1 MNKLDNLLAEIR
13 RQSPTGSGGFVE
25 LDHTADELFAIPEV
39 LPMSC
44 HVPQIGHFF
53 KWKRAFSYLFT
64 GTPGTGKTTML
75 NYMLCLMAFREN
87 TRAIIWTQEMED
99 AHLADG
105 KVKYNVKDV
114 VNLLAWTAFGKH
126 PGQMDKAEARNAYG
140 WVMDHFAFFHAHD
153 RTPAGIADAF
163 KSLYDKR
170 KADFLII
177 DPWKSVNQEITGR
190 SDTWLENVLMSFKEL
205 SLETNTVFGY
215 VVHPK
220 SLKDY
225 READGQYRIITPFDL
240 NGGAA
245 WSNSMDMITSLRRIS
260 ADYGDVMEWH
270 QQKIRKQHIMGVPE
284 IFYNIT
290 LDKRTNRYLFNGS
303 DPFNLTDLEKFT
315 ETNTEVP
322 F

>member
-13 RQSPTGSGGFVE
+13 KVSPAGAGGFQE
-25 LDHTADELFAIPEV
+25 LAHTPDELLAIPDTIPEA
-39 LPMSC
+39 C
-44 HVPQIGHFF
+44 HVPQIAHFF

-75 NYMLCLMAFREN
+75 FYLLALKAFKDNSRS
-87 TRAIIWTQEMED
+87 IIWTQEMED
-99 AHLADG
+99 AHLVDG

-114 VNLLAWTAFGKH
+114 INLLAWTVYGKH
-126 PGQMDKAEARNAYG
+126 PGNMDKAEARTAYG
-140 WVMDHFAFFHAHD
+140 WVMDRFAFFHAHD

-163 KSLYDKR
+163 KGLYDKR
-170 KADFLII
+170 KADFLVI

-190 SDTWLENVLMSFKEL
+190 GDTWLENVLMSFKEL
-205 SLETNTVFGY
+205 SLETNTVFCY

-225 READGQYRIITPFDL
+225 READGQYRAITPFDL

-245 WSNSMDMITSLRRIS
+245 WSNSMDMITSLRRLTNETGGS
-260 ADYGDVMEWH
+260 MEWH
-270 QQKIRKQHIMGVPE
+270 QQKIRKQHLMGIPE
-284 IFYNIT
+284 TFYNIT
-290 LDKRTNRYLFNGS
+290 FDGRTNRYLFNGS
-303 DPFNLTDLEKFT
+303 DAFNLTDLDRFT
-315 ETNTEVP
+315 EPQTLP

>member
-25 LDHTADELFAIPEV
+25 LDHTADELFAIPDTIPE
-39 LPMSC
+39 SC
-44 HVPQIGHFF
+44 HVPQIAHFF
-53 KWKRAFSYLFT
+53 KWKRNFSYCIT
-64 GTPGTGKTTML
+64 GTPNTGKSTML
-75 NYMLCLMAFREN
+75 NYLLCLKAHRDN
-87 TRAIIWTQEMED
+87 SRAIIWTQEMED
-99 AHLADG
+99 AHLENG

-126 PGQMDKAEARNAYG
+126 PGQMDKIEARKAYG

-153 RTPAGIADAF
+153 RTPGGIADAF

-170 KADFLII
+170 KADFLIV
-177 DPWKSVNQEITGR
+177 DPWKSVNQEISGR
-190 SDTWLENVLMSFKEL
+190 GDTWLENVLFSFKEL
-205 SLETNTVFGY
+205 SLETNTVFCY

-220 SLKDY
+220 SMKDY
-225 READGQYRIITPFDL
+225 RDSDGQFRIITPYDL

-245 WSNSMDMITSLRRIS
+245 WWNSMDMITSLRRLNNGM
-260 ADYGDVMEWH
+260 GDIMEWY
-270 QQKIRKQHIMGVPE
+270 QQKNKKQHIMGTTDS
-284 IFYNIT
+284 FLNIT